1 VILATKLVLIGLY
14 LASVYWL
21 SWLGMKKATTASGFA
36 IGNRDMGPIFVGI
49 VMAASIA
56 STATF
61 VINPGFVYT
70 HGLSALLH
78 YGVAAQAGVAFGLL
92 AVCKGFR
99 KLGEAHGCLTIPDWI
114 RVRYGS
120 PRLASAFAW
129 LNLLSIAFVVLILV
143 GCAMLLAALLDISYL
158 VALVAV
164 LGVVFS
170 YVLLGGA
177 YAHAYT
183 NVVQCGM
190 MVAVAVA
197 LFVSGL
203 HHFDGGFL
211 HALRSV
217 SPSWAA
223 PVNPDSDLYGSVF
236 AVFVSAFVVTF
247 ALMLQPHVLTKALY
261 LRSEKDM
268 RRFIATTVVI
278 GLLFGL
284 CLFVGVYA
292 RLDGAEHT
300 LARQDRVVTDY
311 VLAVFGGGTGG
322 EMIAAVMVVTLL
334 AAGMSTL
341 DGILVAIAAVVS
353 HDLVMRGKA
362 NDDPKKGLLASR
374 VALVGVGLAS
384 FVLAIDPPQLVGLFA
399 QRGVYALAA
408 ASFVPIVFGV
418 LVRGH
423 VPAMLVAIAA
433 GTGVVVHLVLPLV
446 AHVPNPA
453 VSATWAILA
462 STMVGLVGLLAV
474 RASAPRAVVEIQ
486 EVQ

>member
-1 VILATKLVLIGLY
+1 MILATKLGLLGLY
-14 LASVYWL
+14 LVSVYWL
-21 SWLGMKKATTASGFA
+21 SWIGMKKATTATGFA
-36 IGNRDMGPIFVGI
+36 IGNRDMGPVFVGI

-99 KLGEAHGCLTIPDWI
+99 KLGEAHGVLTIPDWI

-120 PRLASAFAW
+120 PRLATAFAW

-143 GCAMLLAALLDISYL
+143 GCAMLLSALLGLPYL
-158 VALVAV
+158 AALVAV
-164 LGVVFS
+164 LVVVFS
-170 YVLLGGA
+170 YVVLGGA

-183 NVVQCGM
+183 NIVQCGM
-190 MVAVAVA
+190 MVIVAIA
-197 LFVSGL
+197 LFASGL
-203 HHFDGGFL
+203 HYFDGGFVA
-211 HALRSV
+211 ALQKV

-247 ALMLQPHVLTKALY
+247 ALMLQPHVLTKTLY
-261 LRSEKDM
+261 LRNERDM
-268 RRFIATTVVI
+268 RRFIATTVVV
-278 GLLFGL
+278 GLVFGL

-292 RLDGAEHT
+292 RLEGAVHP
-300 LARQDRVVTDY
+300 LAEQDRVVTDY
-311 VLAVFGGGTGG
+311 VLRVFGSGASG
-322 EMIAAVMVVTLL
+322 EMLAAVMVVTLL

-353 HDLVMRGKA
+353 HDLVMRGKHT
-362 NDDPKKGLLASR
+362 DDPKKGLLASR
-374 VALVGVGLAS
+374 IALVVVGVAS
-384 FVLAIDPPQLVGLFA
+384 FVLAIDPPELVGLFA

-418 LVRGH
+418 LVRGP
-423 VPAMLVAIAA
+423 VPAALVGVAA
-433 GTGVVVHLVLPLV
+433 ATGVATHLVLPLV
-446 AHVPNPA
+446 AEVPNPA

-462 STMVGLVGLLAV
+462 STMVGLVGLVAT
-474 RASAPRAVVEIQ
+474 RRRTTAPTTEVV
-486 EVQ
+486 

>member
-1 VILATKLVLIGLY
+1 MILATKLGLLGLY
-14 LASVYWL
+14 LVSVYWL
-21 SWLGMKKATTASGFA
+21 SWIGMKKATTATGFA
-36 IGNRDMGPIFVGI
+36 IGNRDMGPVFVGI

-99 KLGEAHGCLTIPDWI
+99 KLGEAHGVLTIPDWI

-120 PRLASAFAW
+120 QRLASAFAW

-143 GCAMLLAALLDISYL
+143 GCAMLLAALLGMSYL
-158 VALVAV
+158 AALVTV
-164 LGVVFS
+164 LVVVFS
-170 YVLLGGA
+170 YVVLGGA

-183 NVVQCGM
+183 NIVQCGM
-190 MVAVAVA
+190 MVIVAIA
-197 LFVSGL
+197 LFASGL
-203 HHFDGGFL
+203 HHFDGGFVAAL
-211 HALRSV
+211 HKV

-261 LRSEKDM
+261 LRSERDI

-278 GLLFGL
+278 GLVFGL

-292 RLDGAEHT
+292 RLEGAQHS
-300 LARQDRVVTDY
+300 LAEQDRVVTDY
-311 VLAVFGGGTGG
+311 VLRVFGDGQAG
-322 EMIAAVMVVTLL
+322 EALAAVMVVTLL

-353 HDLVMRGKA
+353 HDLVMRGKHT
-362 NDDPKKGLLASR
+362 DDPKKGLTASR
-374 VALVGVGLAS
+374 VALVVVGVAS
-384 FVLAIDPPQLVGLFA
+384 FLLAIDPPELVGLFA

-418 LVRGH
+418 LVRGP
-423 VPAMLVAIAA
+423 VPAALVGIAA
-433 GTGVVVHLVLPLV
+433 ATGVATHLILPLV
-446 AHVPNPA
+446 ADVPNPA

-462 STMVGLVGLLAV
+462 STMVGLVGLLV
-474 RASAPRAVVEIQ
+474 IRRRTNAPTTEVV
-486 EVQ
+486 

>member
-1 VILATKLVLIGLY
+1 VILATKLMLLGVY
-14 LASVYWL
+14 LAAVYWL
-21 SWLGMKKATTASGFA
+21 SWIGMKKATTASGFA
-36 IGNRDMGPIFVGI
+36 IGNRDMGPVFVGI

-92 AVCKGFR
+92 AVCTGFR
-99 KLGEAHGCLTIPDWI
+99 RLGEAHGCLTIPDWI

-120 PRLASAFAW
+120 PRLATAFAW

-158 VALVAV
+158 LSLSAV
-164 LGVVFS
+164 LVIVFS

-183 NVVQCGM
+183 NIVQCGM
-190 MVAVAVA
+190 MIVVAIA
-197 LFVSGL
+197 LFASGL
-203 HHFDGGFL
+203 HHFDGGFAD
-211 HALRSV
+211 ALRSV

-261 LRSEKDM
+261 LRSENDM
-268 RRFIATTVVI
+268 RRFIATTVII
-278 GLLFGL
+278 GLIFGL

-292 RLDGAEHT
+292 RLEGAEHS
-300 LARQDRVVTDY
+300 LAQQDRVVTDY
-311 VLAVFGGGTGG
+311 VLRVFGDGPGG
-322 EMIAAVMVVTLL
+322 EIVAAVMVVTLL

-353 HDLVMRGKA
+353 HDIVMRGKHTE
-362 NDDPKKGLLASR
+362 DPRKGLTASR
-374 VALVGVGLAS
+374 VALVVVGVVS

-418 LVRGH
+418 LVRGR
-423 VPAMLVAIAA
+423 VPAAVVAVAA
-433 GTGVVVHLVLPLV
+433 ATGVAVHLGLPLV
-446 AHVPNPA
+446 ADMPNPA

-462 STMVGLVGLLAV
+462 STMVGLAGLALARTSAA
-474 RASAPRAVVEIQ
+474 RAGAREVV
-486 EVQ
+486 